1 MGNPIK
7 TCVNAFYVIMIV
19 RDPNNDEIGGFGAY
33 VFGAKS
39 NIGAAIA
46 ECVLNNNSG
55 IKIN

>member
-1 MGNPIK
+1 
-7 TCVNAFYVIMIV
+7 MIV

-46 ECVLNNNSG
+46 ECVLNNNPG